1 MTDPDAFNA
10 SSNSRVPKRSRAE
23 SAERRSTTIPLFEYL
38 SLRKVPW
45 SPTYIGFL
53 CFVVAT
59 ITYIADIG
67 LAAMVVA
74 LISLFASSRRTRWP
88 LPVWVFL
95 IFWIWAA
102 LATALSDFSGDAEAL
117 IELGK
122 VFLVFLVA
130 VNVLW
135 DRFALRLFLLMYLAC
150 FTLFPAR
157 GTLFNYFIYDNA
169 DFGRPSWIKLFGNAN
184 DMAGLTILALALAA
198 GFLHKET
205 PRAVR
210 FAALLLCLVFPFIVL
225 LTQSRGAFIGM
236 CVFLLLSVTT
246 IGRNRIR
253 IMLIIAILG
262 AAVIAAAPPAVWERI
277 SGLQNATSTETI
289 SEMDSEGSAAQRWD
303 IAQTAFR
310 IIADHPFVGVGRG
323 RAQTVLGIYNPQ
335 IGPRSLHNTYLDVFV
350 ETGVLGLILFLWH
363 LILQLVRARRTRG
376 KAAALCD
383 SADWRRLQL
392 LEFGLWGYL
401 VAGIW
406 GSYGFLSMLYIYLA
420 ILFAQT
426 EVLGTIAKETS
437 ASPNLSNQIEAKA

>member
-1 MTDPDAFNA
+1 MSIRF
-10 SSNSRVPKRSRAE
+10 
-23 SAERRSTTIPLFEYL
+23 FEYL
-38 SLRKVPW
+38 ELRKVPW
-45 SPTYIGFL
+45 SPAYIGFL
-53 CFVVAT
+53 CFVVAA
-59 ITYIADIG
+59 ITYVADIG

-74 LISLFASSRRTRWP
+74 LFGLLTSSRRTRWP
-88 LPVWVFL
+88 LPVWAFL

-102 LATALSDFSGDAEAL
+102 FATLLSGYSGDLEAL
-117 IELGK
+117 LDLGK

-135 DRFALRLFLLMYLAC
+135 DRLALRLFILIYIGCYA
-150 FTLFPAR
+150 FFPVR
-157 GTLFNYFIYDNA
+157 GTLFNYFIYDSA
-169 DFGRPSWIKLFGNAN
+169 DFGRPSWIKIFGNPN
-184 DMAGLTILALALAA
+184 DLAGLTILALALAA
-198 GFLHKET
+198 GFLHRET
-205 PRAVR
+205 PRTLRA
-210 FAALLLCLVFPFIVL
+210 AALLLCLAFSFIVL

-236 CVFLLLSVTT
+236 GVFLLLSVSTT
-246 IGRNRIR
+246 GRNRIR
-253 IMLIIAILG
+253 AILTIVVLG
-262 AAVIAAAPPAVWERI
+262 TAVIAAAPSAVWERI
-277 SGLQNATSTETI
+277 SGLQDATSSESI
-289 SEMDSEGSAAQRWD
+289 AEMDSSAVERWE

-323 RAQTVLGIYNPQ
+323 RAQTVHGIYNPK
-335 IGPRSLHNTYLDVFV
+335 IGPKSIHDTYLEVLV
-350 ETGVLGLILFLWH
+350 ETGAPGLILFLWH

-426 EVLGTIAKETS
+426 EALGTLATETS
-437 ASPNLSNQIEAKA
+437 TGPDLSNQVGAKA

>member
-1 MTDPDAFNA
+1 MTVPDTFNA
-10 SSNSRVPKRSRAE
+10 SSESREP
-23 SAERRSTTIPLFEYL
+23 RRSSNGSSEGQAIKPLLLEYL
-38 SLRKVPW
+38 ALRKVPW
-45 SPTYIGFL
+45 SPAYIGFL
-53 CFVVAT
+53 CFVVAA
-59 ITYIADIG
+59 ITYIADMG
-67 LAAMVVA
+67 TAAMAVA
-74 LISLFASSRRTRWP
+74 LMALVISSRRIRWP
-88 LPVWVFL
+88 LPVWLFL
-95 IFWIWAA
+95 IFWVWAA
-102 LATALSDFSGDAEAL
+102 LATALSNFSGDAEAL

-135 DRFALRLFLLMYLAC
+135 DRFALRLFLLIYLAC
-150 FTLFPAR
+150 FALYPAR

-236 CVFLLLSVTT
+236 CVFLLLTVTT

-253 IMLIIAILG
+253 IMLMISILA

-277 SGLQNATSTETI
+277 SGLQDATSSESI
-289 SEMDSEGSAAQRWD
+289 AEMDGSAVERWE

-323 RAQTVLGIYNPQ
+323 RAQTVHGIYNPR
-335 IGPRSLHNTYLDVFV
+335 IGPKNLHNTYLEVFV
-350 ETGVLGLILFLWH
+350 ETGALGLILFLWH
-363 LILQLVRARRTRG
+363 LILQLVRARRARG
-376 KAAALCD
+376 KAVDICD

-426 EVLGTIAKETS
+426 EALGIIAQETS
-437 ASPNLSNQIEAKA
+437 TGSNQIEAKA

>member
-1 MTDPDAFNA
+1 M
-10 SSNSRVPKRSRAE
+10 
-23 SAERRSTTIPLFEYL
+23 TIPLLEYL
-38 SLRKVPW
+38 SLRKIPW

-59 ITYIADIG
+59 TTYIADIG
-67 LAAMVVA
+67 LAAMIVA

-117 IELGK
+117 IDLGK
-122 VFLVFLVA
+122 VFLVFVVA

-135 DRFALRLFLLMYLAC
+135 DRFGLRLFLLIFLAC
-150 FTLFPAR
+150 FALFPAR

-169 DFGRPSWIKLFGNAN
+169 DFGRPSWINLFGNAN
-184 DMAGLTILALALAA
+184 DMAGLTILAFALAA

-210 FAALLLCLVFPFIVL
+210 FAALSLCLVFPFIVL

-236 CVFLLLSVTT
+236 FVFLLLTVTT
-246 IGRNRIR
+246 IGRNRMR
-253 IMLIIAILG
+253 IMLIISILA

-277 SGLQNATSTETI
+277 SGLQDATSSESI
-289 SEMDSEGSAAQRWD
+289 AEMDSSAVQRWN
-303 IAQTAFR
+303 ITQTAFR

-323 RAQTVLGIYNPQ
+323 RAQTVHGIYNPQ
-335 IGPRSLHNTYLDVFV
+335 VGPKSLHNTYLDVFV
-350 ETGVLGLILFLWH
+350 ETGAPGLILFLWH
-363 LILQLVRARRTRG
+363 LILQLVRARRARVR
-376 KAAALCD
+376 AVALRE

-420 ILFAQT
+420 ILLAQT
-426 EVLGTIAKETS
+426 EVLDTLAPETS
-437 ASPNLSNQIEAKA
+437 AGPKLANQVESKA

>member
-10 SSNSRVPKRSRAE
+10 SSDSGAQ
-23 SAERRSTTIPLFEYL
+23 RRSSNGSSEGKAIKPPLLEYL
-38 SLRKVPW
+38 ALRKVPW
-45 SPTYIGFL
+45 SPAYIGFL
-53 CFVVAT
+53 CFVVAA
-59 ITYIADIG
+59 ITYVADMG
-67 LAAMVVA
+67 TAAMAVA
-74 LISLFASSRRTRWP
+74 LVALLTSSRRIRWP
-88 LPVWVFL
+88 LPVWLFL

-135 DRFALRLFLLMYLAC
+135 DRFALRLFLLIYLAC
-150 FTLFPAR
+150 FALFPAR

-236 CVFLLLSVTT
+236 CVFLLLTVTT

-253 IMLIIAILG
+253 FMLIISVLA

-277 SGLQNATSTETI
+277 SGLQDATSSESI
-289 SEMDSEGSAAQRWD
+289 AEMDGSAVERWE

-310 IIADHPFVGVGRG
+310 IIEDHPFVGVGRG
-323 RAQTVLGIYNPQ
+323 RAQTVHGIYNPK
-335 IGPRSLHNTYLDVFV
+335 IGPKSIHNTYLEVFV
-350 ETGVLGLILFLWH
+350 ETGALGLILFLWH
-363 LILQLVRARRTRG
+363 LILQLVRARRARG
-376 KAAALCD
+376 KAVAICD

-426 EVLGTIAKETS
+426 EALDTIAQEAS
-437 ASPNLSNQIEAKA
+437 AVPNRSNQIEAKA